1 MDITFV
7 TDTESDTEALALLK
21 ELGLPFKK
29 NDAVEKEREEQ
40 IEKVRR
46 EKRRE
51 AEAAAKAVAEVSMP
65 GEYDGFHPILGEKAP
80 NLRPPSAIE
89 FEAFSK
95 CKIYD
100 IHVYE
105 GSRLRKLIPGIDTGD
120 LPIGDLSNPTN
131 LAIAGILIT
140 LFFSMLQMVRGK

>member
-1 MDITFV
+1 MI
-7 TDTESDTEALALLK
+7 ESS
-21 ELGLPFKK
+21 GLEP
-29 NDAVEKEREEQ
+29 N
-40 IEKVRR
+40 
-46 EKRRE
+46 
-51 AEAAAKAVAEVSMP
+51 EAAAKAVAEVSMP